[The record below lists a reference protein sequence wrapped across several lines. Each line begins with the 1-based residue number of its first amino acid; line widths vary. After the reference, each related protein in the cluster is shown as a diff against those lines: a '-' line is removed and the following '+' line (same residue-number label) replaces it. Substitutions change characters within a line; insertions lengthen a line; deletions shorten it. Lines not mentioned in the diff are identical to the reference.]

1 MSRIEANV
9 ATQVGDVT
17 RPRQSA
23 RDQQERKVDTI
34 ASRTKGSEE
43 ASPLSVSA
51 EDVRSAAEQ
60 MKQVVEAASGRNLAF
75 DIFEDTKKLFVRIQD
90 QNSGEEIKQIPAEE
104 VLELQARVQ
113 EILGLFVDEEA

>member
-9 ATQVGDVT
+9 ATQLADVSRPQQT
-17 RPRQSA
+17 RKDQVERQA
-23 RDQQERKVDTI
+23 DTV
-34 ASRTKGSEE
+34 SDRNKGGEE
-43 ASPLSVSA
+43 QSPLAVQA

-75 DIFEDTKKLFVRIQD
+75 DIFEDTKQLFVRIRDQD
-90 QNSGEEIKQIPAEE
+90 SGEEIKQIPAEE

-113 EILGLFVDEEA
+113 EILGLFVDEKV